1 VKLRIRRKWPD
12 TTRNSIGGE
21 EEKMEEDEEGE
32 DGEPRIRVIEPMEEL
47 FNVFK

>member
-1 VKLRIRRKWPD
+1 LAGRRRRWRRMRK
-12 TTRNSIGGE
+12 
-21 EEKMEEDEEGE
+21 GE